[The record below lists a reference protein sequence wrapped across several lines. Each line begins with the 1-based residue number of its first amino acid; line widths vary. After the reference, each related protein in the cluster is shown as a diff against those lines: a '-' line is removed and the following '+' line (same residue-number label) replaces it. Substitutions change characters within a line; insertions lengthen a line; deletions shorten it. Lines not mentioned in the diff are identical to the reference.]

1 MRTNIKLILG
11 CLTLAVLLFACD
23 KGDKKSV
30 QVEAVKKRNI
40 IEKVS
45 ANGKIQPET
54 DVKISPEVSG
64 KILEVN
70 VKEGDVVKK
79 GDLLLVL
86 NPDLMEASVS
96 RASASLNTTKANL
109 ASARARLAQAAAQFV
124 NVEQSYNRSQKL
136 YTDGVISKAEMDQ
149 AESSYQTSR
158 AEKTASDESVNA
170 ARYNVRSAEA
180 TRKEASDNLGR
191 TSIYAPNDGIITAL
205 QVEVGETVLGTIQ
218 MAGTEV
224 MRVSDLAV
232 MEVDVEV
239 NESDIVRVALG
250 DTADVEV
257 DAYQDKVFIGLVT
270 EIANAATNAT
280 SMSTD
285 QVTNFSVKI
294 RILPS
299 SYEDILAKNEGLV
312 SPFRTGMSATVDIRT
327 ARKNGALTIPIEAV
341 TTRTDTTRS
350 ESFRDKMKKK
360 KEAKD
365 YDLDPITCVF
375 LKDGDESI
383 IQVVTTGI
391 QDNRY
396 IEILTGLSEGQEV
409 IVGPY
414 ATVSRE
420 LENGTDV
427 EIKEEEEEED

>member
-1 MRTNIKLILG
+1 MRTNNLKISASLVIL
-11 CLTLAVLLFACD
+11 LLLFACN

-30 QVEAVKKRNI
+30 QVQEVTKRNI

-64 KILEVN
+64 KILEIK
-70 VKEGDVVKK
+70 VKEGDAVKE
-79 GDLLLVL
+79 GDLLMVL
-86 NPDLMEASVS
+86 NPDLLEASVS
-96 RASASLNTTKANL
+96 RAAASLNTSKANL
-109 ASARARLAQAAAQFV
+109 ANAKARLAQAEAQFI
-124 NVEQSYNRSQKL
+124 NAEQSYQRSQRL
-136 YTDGVISKAEMDQ
+136 YADNVISTAEMDQ
-149 AESSYQTSR
+149 AESSYQTAL
-158 AEKTASDESVNA
+158 AEKTAALESVNA

-224 MRVSDLAV
+224 MRVSNLDI

-239 NESDIVRVALG
+239 NESDIVRVTLG

-270 EIANAATNAT
+270 EIANAASNAT
-280 SMSTD
+280 SISTD

-299 SYEDILAKNEGLV
+299 SYEDILSANESLV

-341 TTRTDTTRS
+341 TTRTDTTRT
-350 ESFRDKMKKK
+350 ESFQEKMERKKQS
-360 KEAKD
+360 KD
-365 YDLDPITCVF
+365 EDMEPITCVF
-375 LKDGDESI
+375 LQDAGEAR
-383 IQVVTTGI
+383 IQAVTTGI
-391 QDNRY
+391 QDNKY
-396 IEILTGLSEGQEV
+396 IEVLTGLSEGQEV

-420 LENGTDV
+420 LENGDSV
-427 EIKEEEEEED
+427 EIKEEEDED